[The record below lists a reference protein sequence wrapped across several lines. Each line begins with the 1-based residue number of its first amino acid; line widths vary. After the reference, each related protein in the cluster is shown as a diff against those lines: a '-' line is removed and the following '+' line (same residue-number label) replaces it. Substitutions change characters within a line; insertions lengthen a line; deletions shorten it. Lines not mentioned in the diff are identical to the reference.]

1 MIQNSFS
8 FIDGISQNTELKI
21 KEAGI
26 QNWNDFLEQHHELN
40 CLPQSKLDKIKA
52 ELFFAKE
59 AHENNDL
66 EYFKQ
71 RVPDKEHWK
80 LKDMGKIAYVDIE
93 TTGLSRWSHEITT
106 IGIYD
111 GVEPKVYIQGQ
122 DLQEA
127 YDKLDE
133 FDIVVTFN
141 GKTFDM
147 PFIEHH
153 GKRKYDLI
161 HLDLR
166 FLLKELGFSGGLKK
180 IELELGITRPDEL
193 EGVDGYEAVRLW
205 RKYKQGN
212 LLALEKL
219 VKYNIQDIVNL
230 KDLLEYYVTQK
241 NLNLH
246 IINL

>member
-1 MIQNSFS
+1 MIQNTFS
-8 FIDGISQNTELKI
+8 FIDGVSENSELKI
-21 KEAGI
+21 KESGI
-26 QNWNDFLEQHHELN
+26 TSWDNFLEKHHELD
-40 CLPQSKLDKIKA
+40 CLPQSKLDKIKS

-59 AHENNDL
+59 AYNNNNL
-66 EYFKQ
+66 NYFKQ
-71 RVPDKEHWK
+71 KVVDREHWK

-111 GVEPKVYIQGQ
+111 GIEPKIYIQGK
-122 DLQEA
+122 DLHEA

-141 GKTFDM
+141 GKQFDM

-161 HLDLR
+161 HLDMR

-180 IELELGITRPDEL
+180 IELELGISRPDEVANVN
-193 EGVDGYEAVRLW
+193 GFEAVRLW
-205 RKYKQGN
+205 RRYKQGD
-212 LLALEKL
+212 LRALETL
-219 VKYNIQDIVNL
+219 VKYNIEDIVNL
-230 KDLLEYYVTQK
+230 KFLLEYYVTQK
-241 NLNLH
+241 TQ
-246 IINL
+246 INI